1 MSRTISY
8 AQRFEDLYLLRCFG
22 DRDDGFYVDVG
33 SGHPVYDN
41 VSFAFYLRGWR
52 GITVEPN
59 PHLSRLARAVRPRDY
74 HVEALVGA
82 AEGEA
87 TFHLVEDYHGLST
100 MIAEHA
106 RAAHAQFGKASRALT
121 VPVTTL
127 AALCGEH
134 APPAFAFLKVDVE
147 GAEHEVL
154 IGGDWRRFRP
164 EIVVVEALA
173 PYSLEPAWERFEPL
187 LAANGYRPV
196 AFDSLNRYYL
206 AAEAERLAPCF
217 AAAPPTA
224 AQFRNVGPALADAG
238 HPDHR
243 LAVLLAGAAMTRLPL
258 LPADLVCDLLTAG
271 IPEPALDTPA
281 GPAEIAAAIER
292 LFGPG
297 AALAAAHLLL
307 PPQPQ
312 LRDVY
317 AAIVASDEFRAACG
331 RISASYAW

>member
-1 MSRTISY
+1 MPSAISY
-8 AQRFEDLYLLRCFG
+8 SQRFEDLYLLRCFG
-22 DRDDGFYVDVG
+22 ERVEGFYIDVG
-33 SGHPVYDN
+33 AGHPVYDN

-59 PHLSRLARAVRPRDY
+59 PHLARLARAVRPRDR
-74 HVEALVGA
+74 HVEALAGA

-100 MIAEHA
+100 MFAEHA
-106 RAAHAQFGKASRALT
+106 RAAQERFGKASRALT
-121 VPVTTL
+121 RPVTTL
-127 AALCGEH
+127 AALCAEH
-134 APPAFAFLKVDVE
+134 APRAFAFLKVDVE
-147 GAEHEVL
+147 GAEREVL
-154 IGGDWRRFRP
+154 LGADFGRFRP
-164 EIVVVEALA
+164 EVVVVEALA
-173 PYSLEPAWERFEPL
+173 PYTLAEAWECYEPF
-187 LAANGYRPV
+187 LAAHGYRPV

-224 AQFRNVGPALADAG
+224 AQFRSLGPALADAS

-258 LPADLVCDLLTAG
+258 LAADLVGDLLTAG
-271 IPEPALDTPA
+271 IPNAALDAPA
-281 GPAEIAAAIER
+281 GAAEIAAAVER
-292 LFGPG
+292 VFGPD
-297 AALAAAHLLL
+297 AAPAAAGLQL
-307 PPQPQ
+307 PPRPR

-317 AAIVASDEFRAACG
+317 DAIVDSDEFRVACG